1 MPTRPILVAESPI
14 LNQAR
19 NSDLSKKGQ
28 TTLTGL
34 FESRPQ
40 NSIVRSRD
48 FQVPREDPQG
58 VRVDP
63 AVLTNRTGYLTYL
76 DSLKPYINRTA
87 ISAATNQQGGT
98 ATTGQGTG
106 VAGGTATT
114 GQGTGVA
121 GGTAAGAAGQ
131 QSDPRTGPRGGG
143 RNPIP

>member
-1 MPTRPILVAESPI
+1 MPTRPILIAESPI

-28 TTLTGL
+28 TTLTGI

-63 AVLTNRTGYLTYL
+63 AILTNRSGYLTYL

-87 ISAATNQQGGT
+87 INAATNQQGGT
-98 ATTGQGTG
+98 
-106 VAGGTATT
+106 TAT

-131 QSDPRTGPRGGG
+131 QPGPRTGPGS